1 MRRAKKPPREPRGP
15 SRQRLCCLLAFCVL
29 AVCVPLWFKG
39 RTSPPAL
46 PTASLHDLRR
56 PARPARP
63 APQIGD
69 GLVSQWTEI
78 ASLSWYH
85 TDKLDK
91 DELAS
96 DAAKAEERARSVAA
110 CFRREPGNGAR
121 LWGTDQRKKR
131 LIFVHVPKCGGS
143 ALTATL
149 RRLACVANGNPT
161 NPCCSNPGFCQRN
174 RQKMRL
180 CPDVLNCHSHQ
191 PQLSL
196 FFGARSPNRHLKAV
210 TMVREP
216 LGRVVSAWH
225 YRCHNP
231 NWDCFHIDGSVQWA
245 ERKRLHDDWYVRP
258 PNASDVLPWV
268 SFGRFL
274 DMEHYQN
281 IQTRMLGS
289 DRFPYSPTRVEALDV
304 QRAISRI
311 DAHFAVVGVFELFE
325 HSAALIAVLAGV
337 PVDPA
342 DLVRVRAQ
350 HTAKYAE
357 FTSTLKGDAALA
369 AKVLEK
375 NVHDQTLHREAS
387 VRLCRQLR
395 ENDLLELPGC
405 ADPAAAKARAFC
417 AKVL

>member
-1 MRRAKKPPREPRGP
+1 
-15 SRQRLCCLLAFCVL
+15 
-29 AVCVPLWFKG
+29 
-39 RTSPPAL
+39 
-46 PTASLHDLRR
+46 
-56 PARPARP
+56 
-63 APQIGD
+63 
-69 GLVSQWTEI
+69 
-78 ASLSWYH
+78 
-85 TDKLDK
+85 
-91 DELAS
+91 
-96 DAAKAEERARSVAA
+96 
-110 CFRREPGNGAR
+110 
-121 LWGTDQRKKR
+121 
-131 LIFVHVPKCGGS
+131 
-143 ALTATL
+143 
-149 RRLACVANGNPT
+149 
-161 NPCCSNPGFCQRN
+161 
-174 RQKMRL
+174 MRL

-196 FFGARSPNRHLKAV
+196 FFGARSLNRHLKAV

-281 IQTRMLGS
+281 VQTRMLGS

-304 QRAISRI
+304 RRALSRI

-350 HTAKYAE
+350 HTPKYSE
-357 FTSTLKGDAALA
+357 FTAALRGDAALA

-405 ADPAAAKARAFC
+405 ADPVAAKARAFC

>member
-1 MRRAKKPPREPRGP
+1 MRRARRPRAEPRGP
-15 SRQRLCCLLAFCVL
+15 SPRRIGVLVAFCLLAVG
-29 AVCVPLWFKG
+29 VPYWFKG
-39 RTSPPAL
+39 RPRDPPP
-46 PTASLHDLRR
+46 PTTSLHDLRR
-56 PARPARP
+56 PTPV
-63 APQIGD
+63 IGD

-91 DELAS
+91 DELAN
-96 DAAKAEERARSVAA
+96 DAAKAEERARLVAA

-121 LWGTDQRKKR
+121 LWGTDQMKKR

-268 SFGRFL
+268 SFGQFL
-274 DMEHYQN
+274 GMEHYQN
-281 IQTRMLGS
+281 IQTRMLGG
-289 DRFPYSPTRVEALDV
+289 DRFPYSPTKVDAMDVRRAL
-304 QRAISRI
+304 SRI

-350 HTAKYAE
+350 HTTKYSE
-357 FTSTLKGDAALA
+357 FTAALRGGAALA

-395 ENDLLELPGC
+395 ETDLLELPGC
-405 ADPAAAKARAFC
+405 ADPVAAKARAFC

>member
-1 MRRAKKPPREPRGP
+1 MRRGKKKPRAEPRGP
-15 SRQRLCCLLAFCVL
+15 SPRRIGVLVAFCLLAVG
-29 AVCVPLWFKG
+29 VPYWFKG
-39 RTSPPAL
+39 RQRSPPR
-46 PTASLHDLRR
+46 PTTSLHDLRR
-56 PARPARP
+56 PTPV
-63 APQIGD
+63 IGD

-96 DAAKAEERARSVAA
+96 EASKAEERARLVAA
-110 CFRREPGNGAR
+110 CFRRDPGNGAR

-196 FFGARSPNRHLKAV
+196 FFGARSLNRHLKAV

-281 IQTRMLGS
+281 IQVRMLGS

-350 HTAKYAE
+350 HTPKYAA
-357 FTSTLKGDAALA
+357 FTQALKSDPVMS

-405 ADPAAAKARAFC
+405 ADPVAAKARAFC